1 MTMLK
6 FFAVEDESKLSEL
19 MIYIYIDA
27 TDCFLNFQNSAKM
40 QGKIAE
46 NSWVDA
52 ERAAREDQQALIR
65 VLISRDEFDFAD
77 HHEYLKWYR
86 WWRNWHKSVLTDQ
99 EWNILNCMLKNDL
112 CDNLSEDDLLK
123 WRPKGNW
130 RDS

>member
-52 ERAAREDQQALIR
+52 ECAAREDQQALIR

-99 EWNILNCMLKNDL
+99 EWNILNCMLKGD
-112 CDNLSEDDLLK
+112 LSEDDLLK